1 MITLHLT
8 RNSETDGVYLK
19 LPSTP
24 AEIGEEFELIVPH
37 TLCSHKKR

>member
-8 RNSETDGVYLK
+8 RNIETDGVYLN

-24 AEIGEEFELIVPH
+24 AEIGEVFELIVPH
-37 TLCSHKKR
+37 KKR